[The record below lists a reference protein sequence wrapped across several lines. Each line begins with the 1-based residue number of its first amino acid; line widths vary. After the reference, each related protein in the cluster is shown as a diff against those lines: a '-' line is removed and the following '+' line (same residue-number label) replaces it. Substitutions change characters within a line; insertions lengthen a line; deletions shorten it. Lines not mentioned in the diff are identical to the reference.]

1 MPCRTETG
9 PPRPDRTVW
18 RGRGVA
24 RYLPRLESGLT
35 GLPLIGSTPF
45 TTGVA
50 HASSHLVLVSPA
62 ARLVR
67 DGTGPR
73 DPIIVLLPRA
83 AQARLLGLR
92 LHEFRDL
99 PGTGQRYQDRRYAR
113 ARSGRLGRDGERR

>member
-24 RYLPRLESGLT
+24 RYLPRLESGFT

-50 HASSHLVLVSPA
+50 HASSHLALGFPA

-67 DGTGPR
+67 DGARPR
-73 DPIIVLLPRA
+73 GPIILLLPRA
-83 AQARLLGLR
+83 AQTPVPPLR
-92 LHEFRDL
+92 VHKFPDL
-99 PGTGQRYQDRRYAR
+99 
-113 ARSGRLGRDGERR
+113 